1 MSFLYLIIAGII
13 MGGFTVITGGG
24 AGALYVSI
32 LTLCFNVSP
41 VVATATSLA
50 TMFPVAA
57 ISSILHIKSGN
68 VNFKVGWIMIG
79 WGTIGALIGSYFSND
94 IPADNYNRL
103 IGGIILLLTVLMII
117 KKRQPVKPGN
127 ASHLSAK
134 YTFLQV
140 SFFGI
145 ISGLLSG
152 LVGTSG
158 TTTIIGGLTLLGC
171 TTLQTVGTS
180 VFVLSGISLVGF
192 ISRATGGSV
201 DWLLAGI
208 LAGSAIAGA
217 ILGAHLLKNS
227 TSNQQSTSQNNHII
241 DLLIILGNLIM
252 GLALLFK

>member
-1 MSFLYLIIAGII
+1 MSFLYLVIAGVI

-57 ISSILHIKSGN
+57 ISSILHAKSGN
-68 VNFKVGWIMIG
+68 VNFKIGWTMIG

-103 IGGIILLLTVLMII
+103 IGGIILLLTILMII
-117 KKRQPVKPGN
+117 KKRQSVKLDNPV
-127 ASHLSAK
+127 HHSAT
-134 YTFLQV
+134 YIFFQA

-158 TTTIIGGLTLLGC
+158 TTTIIAGLTLLGC
-171 TTLQTVGTS
+171 TTFQTVGTS

-192 ISRATGGSV
+192 ISRAVGNSV
-201 DWLLAGI
+201 DWLLACI
-208 LAGSAIAGA
+208 LAGSAIIGA
-217 ILGAHLLKNS
+217 ILGAYLLKSS
-227 TSNQQSTSQNNHII
+227 TTKQQSESQNNHII
-241 DLLIILGNLIM
+241 DLLIILGNLVM
-252 GLALLFK
+252 GFALFFK

>member
-1 MSFLYLIIAGII
+1 M
-13 MGGFTVITGGG
+13 
-24 AGALYVSI
+24 
-32 LTLCFNVSP
+32 
-41 VVATATSLA
+41 
-50 TMFPVAA
+50 
-57 ISSILHIKSGN
+57 
-68 VNFKVGWIMIG
+68 
-79 WGTIGALIGSYFSND
+79 
-94 IPADNYNRL
+94 
-103 IGGIILLLTVLMII
+103 
-117 KKRQPVKPGN
+117 
-127 ASHLSAK
+127 
-134 YTFLQV
+134 QV

-158 TTTIIGGLTLLGC
+158 TTTIIAGLTLLGC

-227 TSNQQSTSQNNHII
+227 TTNQQSTSQNNHII

>member
-117 KKRQPVKPGN
+117 KKGN
-127 ASHLSAK
+127 QSN
-134 YTFLQV
+134 
-140 SFFGI
+140 
-145 ISGLLSG
+145 
-152 LVGTSG
+152 LVT
-158 TTTIIGGLTLLGC
+158 
-171 TTLQTVGTS
+171 QATS
-180 VFVLSGISLVGF
+180 VLNTLFCRLAFLVLSVAYYLV
-192 ISRATGGSV
+192 
-201 DWLLAGI
+201 
-208 LAGSAIAGA
+208 
-217 ILGAHLLKNS
+217 
-227 TSNQQSTSQNNHII
+227 
-241 DLLIILGNLIM
+241 
-252 GLALLFK
+252 